1 MNYAKDRETIYNF
14 LKNNLEI
21 LERTDE
27 SSSDEEK
34 DLILLII
41 IYDLRKITSE
51 IIKKWQIADS

>member
-1 MNYAKDRETIYNF
+1 MNYDKDRETIYNF

-41 IYDLRKITSE
+41 IHDLRKITSE
-51 IIKKWQIADS
+51 IIEKWQIADS

>member
-41 IYDLRKITSE
+41 IHDLRKITSE
-51 IIKKWQIADS
+51 IIEKWQIADS

>member
-1 MNYAKDRETIYNF
+1 MNYDKDRETIYNF